1 MQSDERLT
9 IETPEQVGLELPV
22 AGPGS
27 RFLAV
32 AVDTLLQF
40 ALYAGVAI
48 AIAIGARF
56 SVSLPVS
63 LRQAP
68 PAVAILIVFCIYWG
82 YFALF
87 EILWSGRTP
96 GKRVAGI
103 RVIKESGRP
112 ITVFEALARNIL
124 RAVDFLPAMYGVG
137 IVVMLL
143 NRHSRRLGDFVAG
156 TVVVYEAMPRAVAS
170 WGDVPTDTLPAAPM
184 TRISAAELRV
194 IETYLQRRLE
204 LDEFVRDTMA
214 EQIAARVTE
223 TTGVRPESGQSAD
236 DFLKAV
242 ARRVR
247 DVARFR

>member
-1 MQSDERLT
+1 MGGARPANEWRSRVQSDERLT
-9 IETPEQVGLELPV
+9 IDTPEQVGLELPV

-40 ALYAGVAI
+40 ALYAGVAVAV
-48 AIAIGARF
+48 AIAARS
-56 SVSLPVS
+56 SVRLPGF

-112 ITVFEALARNIL
+112 ITVFEAL
-124 RAVDFLPAMYGVG
+124 
-137 IVVMLL
+137 
-143 NRHSRRLGDFVAG
+143 
-156 TVVVYEAMPRAVAS
+156 
-170 WGDVPTDTLPAAPM
+170 
-184 TRISAAELRV
+184 
-194 IETYLQRRLE
+194 
-204 LDEFVRDTMA
+204 
-214 EQIAARVTE
+214 
-223 TTGVRPESGQSAD
+223 
-236 DFLKAV
+236 
-242 ARRVR
+242 
-247 DVARFR
+247 

>member
-1 MQSDERLT
+1 VQSDERLV

-40 ALYAGVAI
+40 ALYAGVAV
-48 AIAIGARF
+48 AIAIVTGF
-56 SVSLPVS
+56 SVRMPAF

-68 PAVAILIVFCIYWG
+68 TAVAILIMFCVYWG
-82 YFALF
+82 YFAFF

-112 ITVFEALARNIL
+112 ITVLEALARNIL
-124 RAVDFLPAMYGVG
+124 RAVDFLPAMYGIGV
-137 IVVMLL
+137 VVMLL
-143 NRHSRRLGDFVAG
+143 NRYSRRLGDYVAG
-156 TVVVYEAMPRAVAS
+156 TVVVYEGRTH
-170 WGDVPTDTLPAAPM
+170 DVPGWADVPADALPAAPM
-184 TRISAAELRV
+184 TRISPAELRV

-204 LDEFVRDTMA
+204 LDELVRDSVA
-214 EQIAARVTE
+214 EQIAARVTQ
-223 TTGVRPESGQSAD
+223 TTGVGPESGQSAD